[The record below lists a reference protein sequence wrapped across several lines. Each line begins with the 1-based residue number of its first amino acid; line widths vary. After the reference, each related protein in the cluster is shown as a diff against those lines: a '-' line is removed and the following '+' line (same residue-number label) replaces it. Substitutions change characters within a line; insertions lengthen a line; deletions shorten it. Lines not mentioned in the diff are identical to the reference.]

1 MEKILGNLRRAK
13 PIASAFLAPILESKI
28 GGPIQRFRM
37 SGEAGRE
44 SIRLGEAANQTG
56 FPVLTRENSS
66 IVSRIGRQKKVFILG
81 SGASSL
87 ELGPKHFLEIA
98 KTPSIGFGAWPL
110 HSFVPDMLAFG
121 PTRGLQD
128 YRKVFTEVMGRIDIV
143 DAMPEVLLLRSSLPE
158 DLSMYASLPRPHR
171 PKARI
176 YGRVSALSRTTRGL
190 GAELQYFFNAGYEGE
205 FAITFDSGATLL
217 RMISLAIKSGA
228 TEVVLVGVD
237 LNTPDYFWER
247 DPSFLHANGFDS
259 FETGQRLGS
268 HSTMQDE
275 RRPLPIDLVIAE
287 VARMFRTV
295 SGGILSVVSETSALS
310 EFLPLYEWESKA

>member
-1 MEKILGNLRRAK
+1 MPL
-13 PIASAFLAPILESKI
+13 SADSLAPILESKI

-44 SIRLGEAANQTG
+44 SIRLGEAANRTG

-81 SGASSL
+81 SGASVL
-87 ELGPKHFLEIA
+87 ELGPKYFLEIA
-98 KTPSIGFGAWPL
+98 QTPSIGFGAWPL

-143 DAMPEVLLLRSSLPE
+143 EAMPEVLLLRSSVTE
-158 DLSMYASLPRPHR
+158 DLSMYASLPKPHW
-171 PKARI
+171 PNARI
-176 YGRVSALSRTTRGL
+176 YGRVSALSQTNRGL
-190 GAELQYFFNAGYEGE
+190 GAELHYFFSPKYKGE

-217 RMISLAIKSGA
+217 RLISLAIKSGA
-228 TEVVLVGVD
+228 TEIVLVGVD
-237 LNTPDYFWER
+237 LNTPEYFWER
-247 DPSFLHANGFDS
+247 DPIFLHANGFDS
-259 FETGQRLGS
+259 FETGQSGPLHG
-268 HSTMQDE
+268 TMKDE

-287 VARMFRTV
+287 VARTFRTMTC
-295 SGGILSVVSETSALS
+295 GILSVVSESSALAQ
-310 EFLPLYEWESKA
+310 FLPLYEWESKA